1 MRSPSPSGARAVS
14 SSIAVPRIL
23 LLFSVLALTVIGCVM
38 IYSASIAEAVE
49 AASLAEADSPVNV
62 DASALSYL
70 TDQLVFVVLGVIA
83 AALLWKVIPL
93 RVWQGPFL
101 WVIWGLAVVLLVLT
115 AAIGTEDLGAQRWV
129 NLGPVSLQPSEFAKI
144 AFALMAARIFHDY
157 REGSLSALA
166 MVAQAFVLI
175 GIPVLFLFVSQ
186 SDLGTTVIIAVG
198 ILAVMWMGE
207 APLKLIG
214 GICVLGLIF
223 VIAATAFTGYR
234 SDRMLFL
241 NPWNDGEE
249 GLGKGFQ
256 LIHSYYAFSQGG
268 LFGVGLGNSSEKYY
282 LPEAETDFI
291 FAIIGEELGMVGALV
306 VVALFVLLLYAGM
319 RVADSASDGFGGM
332 VAGSCTLMLV
342 FQAFL
347 NIGCVVGLLPTTGK
361 PLPFVSS
368 GGSSLIATFIMVGL
382 ILAVSQD
389 AGRPSI
395 YERRRADLRVVR
407 AADSAQSGRDGGFD
421 RRR

>member
-1 MRSPSPSGARAVS
+1 M
-14 SSIAVPRIL
+14 PRIL

-38 IYSASIAEAVE
+38 IYS
-49 AASLAEADSPVNV
+49 ASLAEADSPVNV

-101 WVIWGLAVVLLVLT
+101 WVIWGLAVVLLILT

-223 VIAATAFTGYR
+223 VVAATVFTGYR

-407 AADSAQSGRDGGFD
+407 AADPAPSGRDGGFD